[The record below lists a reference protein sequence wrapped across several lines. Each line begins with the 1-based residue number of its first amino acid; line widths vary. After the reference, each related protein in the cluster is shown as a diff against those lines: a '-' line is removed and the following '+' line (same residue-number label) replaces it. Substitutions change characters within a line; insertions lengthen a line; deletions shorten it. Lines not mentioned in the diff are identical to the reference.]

1 MEKLAEKRVNDGIV
15 FSLFCG
21 ILIGLV
27 VMAVFA
33 HGYLLFEWGEPVP
46 DEITYNPSWEI
57 ASNAFYKDEEK
68 NGMDYLTFADNAN
81 GKIELRVANIDYIKQ
96 EKLEWKIVITSETGE
111 TKEPEGNIIHTNKYY
126 DFLIGKKSDL
136 FYGAN
141 KISVS
146 ASNKRGTATKDF
158 VIYKLSLNEECK
170 KPENLELR
178 VCKKEEDAKEEGD
191 SGNSS
196 NNSGDSSDL
205 SDLGNSNN
213 INDSGDSG
221 GASSGCVH
229 YEFGECWDKI
239 EEQAYDDGYLDG
251 SYDAGHI
258 RYTGCSG
265 VCADIYEDAYE
276 EGYYDGKHDR

>member
-1 MEKLAEKRVNDGIV
+1 MWFFISFLLLWIPILFVVFRYTILPIMEKLAEKRVNDGIV

-126 DFLIGKKSDL
+126 DFLIGKESDL
-136 FYGAN
+136 FCLAIHIF
-141 KISVS
+141 KS
-146 ASNKRGTATKDF
+146 D
-158 VIYKLSLNEECK
+158 
-170 KPENLELR
+170 ENDEL
-178 VCKKEEDAKEEGD
+178 
-191 SGNSS
+191 
-196 NNSGDSSDL
+196 
-205 SDLGNSNN
+205 
-213 INDSGDSG
+213 
-221 GASSGCVH
+221 
-229 YEFGECWDKI
+229 
-239 EEQAYDDGYLDG
+239 
-251 SYDAGHI
+251 
-258 RYTGCSG
+258 
-265 VCADIYEDAYE
+265 
-276 EGYYDGKHDR
+276 